1 MNLRR
6 NGGETLQNTRNSSD
20 WPHAV
25 LYLARF
31 ILFGIVMAVKLLR
44 TVCRIPVAG
53 IFSPMETSFCQ
64 SRCLVPPEANHLFLF
79 FLFLSAFYCQSCLL
93 CFFLSL
99 LLPSSPVCVRTP
111 TRFTQPAN
119 SPHGIVLLHPV
130 LAGSETVAALYTP
143 VYIDFSPSLN
153 PTAPSSL

>member
-1 MNLRR
+1 MDRAGRNKTLMSSANGLRLNCV
-6 NGGETLQNTRNSSD
+6 NGGEINCRRVQSSSD
-20 WPHAV
+20 WRVISFFLPHAV

-119 SPHGIVLLHPV
+119 SPHGIVLLQ
-130 LAGSETVAALYTP
+130 S
-143 VYIDFSPSLN
+143 
-153 PTAPSSL
+153 